1 MTWIQELFAQ
11 MSSVAIIT
19 GIFTWSATSIV
30 KHISNKN
37 IEKFRIEFKN
47 DYEKQMEKYKV
58 ELNQQL
64 YEHNVSYYRIS
75 ERRMKIIQ
83 LIYKRIVKLQQSASF
98 LVSSIEKS
106 NWPSKEERY
115 IEYQKSYI
123 SFVDAFYSNKL
134 FLDKETSKKIEDI
147 LKIIGD
153 SVIWFKN
160 FVIRG
165 EKKNSLD
172 KRANE
177 VWSDSAKKIS
187 EDVPVII
194 GELEL
199 EFQRILKIIDD
210 KN

>member
-1 MTWIQELFAQ
+1 MSWFQELLSQ

-19 GIFTWSATSIV
+19 GILAWSATSIV
-30 KHISNKN
+30 KHISKIG
-37 IEKFRIEFKN
+37 IEKFKIEFKN
-47 DYEKQMEKYKV
+47 DYEKQIEKYKL

-64 YEHNVSYYRIS
+64 YEHNISYYRIS
-75 ERRMKIIQ
+75 EKRMEILQ
-83 LIYKRIVKLQQSASF
+83 VIYKRIVKLQQSASF
-98 LVSSIEKS
+98 LVSTIEKS

-115 IEYQKSYI
+115 IEYQKSYFE
-123 SFVDAFYSNKL
+123 FVDTFYSSKL
-134 FLDKETSKKIEDI
+134 FLDKETSRKIEDL

-165 EKKNSLD
+165 EKKNNLD

-187 EDVPVII
+187 EDAPAII

-199 EFQRILKIIDD
+199 EFQKILQIIDN